1 MTIHKSQGSEYQN
14 VFLTLT
20 RPSRLNDSF
29 LNRNIIYTAVT
40 RAKNMILLLGSYQ
53 NFATAT
59 LNKQRERKT
68 GLAEMLKTG
77 KALKIKTT

>member
-1 MTIHKSQGSEYQN
+1 MTIHKSQGSEYKN

-40 RAKNMILLLGSYQ
+40 RAKKMILLLGSYQ